1 MLEPRITH
9 YIQYS
14 TVLVSLRST
23 SPPLDGTGGRSALI
37 RFALACFC
45 LRRTQT
51 KETLLFAAATLAQ
64 PSALKAIVLVSTKR
78 KNLLTYAV
86 RGVVKSSGF
95 ARAWYIVHWPSSSKT
110 YSHVVG
116 DHSTLLTLN
125 DTQCWFKPVVQV
137 EQTRS
142 YRALATLN
150 YVSKLVRST

>member
-9 YIQYS
+9 NIQYS

-64 PSALKAIVLVSTKR
+64 PSALKAIVLVCTKR
-78 KNLLTYAV
+78 KNVLTYAV
-86 RGVVKSSGF
+86 RGF
-95 ARAWYIVHWPSSSKT
+95 ARAWDIVHWPSSSKT
-110 YSHVVG
+110 CSHVVG

-125 DTQCWFKPVVQV
+125 DTHDVG
-137 EQTRS
+137 
-142 YRALATLN
+142 
-150 YVSKLVRST
+150 

>member
-78 KNLLTYAV
+78 KNVLTYAV

-95 ARAWYIVHWPSSSKT
+95 ARAWDIVHWPSSSKT

-125 DTQCWFKPVVQV
+125 DTHNVGSNQLYK
-137 EQTRS
+137 
-142 YRALATLN
+142 LN
-150 YVSKLVRST
+150 KHEVTVH

>member
-9 YIQYS
+9 NIQYS
-14 TVLVSLRST
+14 TVLVSLRS
-23 SPPLDGTGGRSALI
+23 LDGTGGRSALI

-51 KETLLFAAATLAQ
+51 KETLLFAAAILAQ
-64 PSALKAIVLVSTKR
+64 PSALKAIALVCTKR
-78 KNLLTYAV
+78 KNLLTYAE

-95 ARAWYIVHWPSSSKT
+95 TRAWDIVRWPSSSKT

-125 DTQCWFKPVVQV
+125 DTHNVGSNQLYK
-137 EQTRS
+137 
-142 YRALATLN
+142 LN
-150 YVSKLVRST
+150 KHQLTVH